1 MGSGAAARHSATT
14 TGRATNA
21 SASPTIVPIQRRVDE
36 LRRIH
41 EQAEHEEHRDLP
53 EPRERV
59 VDAPPAPMRYG
70 RRPDPSVTAATY
82 TPRNP
87 LPPISV
93 GTEKP
98 RSAVASVS
106 TE

>member
-1 MGSGAAARHSATT
+1 MPTHAAS
-14 TGRATNA
+14 
-21 SASPTIVPIQRRVDE
+21 SE

-41 EQAEHEEHRDLP
+41 EQPEHEEHRHLA

-59 VDAPPAPMRYG
+59 VDAPHPVPYG
-70 RRPDPSVTAATY
+70 RRPAPSTTAATY

-87 LPPISV
+87 LPPMSV
-93 GTEKP
+93 GSENAK
-98 RSAVASVS
+98 SAVASVI